1 MCTLT
6 GWMLLRKDMLSS
18 LSLSDSCPKLF
29 DRSRGSTNIAG
40 PRQRSGA
47 LAAPTISQALSHHHH
62 RHRRGNRRL
71 IDTCPLS
78 RKVQSAMSGTRF
90 QDTARAGGDPT
101 SRQISCREQTFQG
114 VDTVHNSPPPVTQG
128 NFLSLHTF
136 LNLGRARERCPVENE
151 WMAWNG
157 AAVQPFSR

>member
-78 RKVQSAMSGTRF
+78 RKVQSAMSGTR
-90 QDTARAGGDPT
+90 
-101 SRQISCREQTFQG
+101 SRIQHGRVAILPRDKFHPRSGHFSGCVHQ
-114 VDTVHNSPPPVTQG
+114 VYTVPKEVIPHAEGSQG
-128 NFLSLHTF
+128 NSLHT
-136 LNLGRARERCPVENE
+136 LSAPDLKI
-151 WMAWNG
+151 
-157 AAVQPFSR
+157 